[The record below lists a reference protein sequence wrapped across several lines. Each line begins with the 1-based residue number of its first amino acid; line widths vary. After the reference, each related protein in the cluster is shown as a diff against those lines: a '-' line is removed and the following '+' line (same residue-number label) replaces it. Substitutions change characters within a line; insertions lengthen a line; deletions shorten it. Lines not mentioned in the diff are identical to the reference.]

1 MLLTFDVIIYY
12 KELKNENKMSFA
24 IRIKQWKH
32 K

>member
-24 IRIKQWKH
+24 IRTKQWKH